1 MDSPNSPN
9 DKPPFSALKPPPR
22 QQAMDLSDLQ
32 GSALPVRTD
41 RLYQIAAL
49 AAGIILLVT
58 AF

>member
-1 MDSPNSPN
+1 MDSPNERL
-9 DKPPFSALKPPPR
+9 PFSVPVIVSGP
-22 QQAMDLSDLQ
+22 QAIDS
-32 GSALPVRTD
+32 SALEESVLPVPTD

>member
-1 MDSPNSPN
+1 MDSPREKLLSSAP
-9 DKPPFSALKPPPR
+9 DAPQGQETIESITSEDFVPPIP
-22 QQAMDLSDLQ
+22 
-32 GSALPVRTD
+32 TD

>member
-1 MDSPNSPN
+1 MGSPNERL
-9 DKPPFSALKPPPR
+9 PFSAPVTLPR
-22 QQAMDLSDLQ
+22 QQALDSMALQ
-32 GSALPVRTD
+32 ESGLPVRTD

>member
-1 MDSPNSPN
+1 MTGQQSIDSP
-9 DKPPFSALKPPPR
+9 AL
-22 QQAMDLSDLQ
+22 QES
-32 GSALPVRTD
+32 GLPDRTD